1 MRISDWSSDVCSSD
15 LIEHLR
21 LAGTAIEVSE
31 RSPSRVEALA
41 QSCLDTLEALFAE
54 VADVVGGD
62 HGLDVGRQAAAT
74 RPEVDAVVREVH
86 IDAAVE
92 QLAEVRPVSE
102 VPGSAVDLVEDDA
115 GGTTAGEA
123 TDHAAEYPTSRLR
136 RCLHLFEPLADSEA
150 VERGVPLD
158 CLTLGSERCTLFLLG
173 RRDAHVRE
181 VRFHGSLP
189 KAGKAAHSYT
199 WRAVSRHRR

>member
-1 MRISDWSSDVCSSD
+1 MCPQGIG
-15 LIEHLR
+15 HLR
-21 LAGTAIEVSE
+21 LAAAAIEVPE
-31 RSPSRVEALA
+31 RRTSRVEALA
-41 QSCLDTLEALFAE
+41 QPCLDTLEALFAE
-54 VADVVGGD
+54 VSDVGGGD

-86 IDAAVE
+86 IDAACE

-158 CLTLGSERCTLFLLG
+158 RSEEHTSELQSLMRISYAVFCLKKKQHTQQT
-173 RRDAHVRE
+173 
-181 VRFHGSLP
+181 
-189 KAGKAAHSYT
+189 K
-199 WRAVSRHRR
+199 

>member
-1 MRISDWSSDVCSSD
+1 MCPQGIG
-15 LIEHLR
+15 HLR
-21 LAGTAIEVSE
+21 LAAAAIEVPE
-31 RSPSRVEALA
+31 RRTSRVEALA
-41 QSCLDTLEALFAE
+41 QPCLDTLEALFAE

-115 GGTTAGEA
+115 GGPNAGEE
-123 TDHAAEYPTSRLR
+123 TDHGAEYPTSRIR
-136 RCLHLFEPLADSEA
+136 PWPQHLEPPAD
-150 VERGVPLD
+150 
-158 CLTLGSERCTLFLLG
+158 
-173 RRDAHVRE
+173 
-181 VRFHGSLP
+181 
-189 KAGKAAHSYT
+189 
-199 WRAVSRHRR
+199 